1 MKLKA
6 LGLALGLMSVSAF
19 GMEIVI
25 DQLTYAP
32 NQNTGCYGA
41 CVGNLFDPA
50 QGGVGGGP
58 TTSTQAQGGNTF
70 QGDRSSQV
78 TQIAGANANDFSSLG
93 IGGGI
98 ASLGTTIG
106 SRGTFT
112 LFYSFGTTGL
122 DVTTFKG
129 LGFEIISD
137 LAGPGVNNTRMEV
150 FINSVAIDNLGSGT
164 LLGTIDGTFG
174 VWTPETF
181 FWANGLTSISSVAV
195 RITGL
200 VDGADIS
207 IRNLQFQIPEP
218 ASFATLGGGLL
229 LVAFL
234 ARRRK

>member
-6 LGLALGLMSVSAF
+6 LGLALGSMTVSAF
-19 GMEIVI
+19 GADTVI
-25 DQLTYAP
+25 DSLTYAP

-41 CVGNLFDPA
+41 CTGNLFDPA
-50 QGGVGGGP
+50 QGVIGGGP
-58 TTSTQAQGGNTF
+58 TTSTQAEGGNSF
-70 QGDRSSQV
+70 QGTRSSQV
-78 TQIAGANANDFSSLG
+78 TQISGANANDFSSLG

-112 LFYSFGTTGL
+112 LFYSIGTGL
-122 DVTTFKG
+122 DVSTFKG
-129 LGFEIISD
+129 AGFEILTD
-137 LAGPGVNNTRMEV
+137 LAGPGVNNSRIEL
-150 FINSVAIDNLGSGT
+150 FINSTSINNLGSAFGT
-164 LLGTIDGTFG
+164 QDGTFG
-174 VWTPETF
+174 AWTAISF
-181 FWANGLTSISSVAV
+181 FWANGTNTITSFAIRV
-195 RITGL
+195 TGL

-207 IRNLQFQIPEP
+207 IRNLQFQVPEP